1 MDNELIGKINSL
13 LKKVSVIGYT
23 PGAPNAAS
31 EAFYELIK
39 EIPGDSPLWEKAV
52 SVSSGEL
59 PLAVAAAAIAV
70 LPPQFT
76 NYRLKYKIPEE
87 KLEGTVGMIL
97 ITLNTIPENFD
108 LWDEPVY
115 ENMPNYTYLDF
126 HRSINGGG

>member
-1 MDNELIGKINSL
+1 MDDDLISHLNELL
-13 LKKVSVIGYT
+13 QKVVVIGYV
-23 PGAPNAAS
+23 PGAPNAATT
-31 EAFYELIK
+31 AFYDTIK
-39 EIPGDSPLWEKAV
+39 DVPGDSPLWERPVKGV
-52 SVSSGEL
+52 FGEL
-59 PLAVAAAAIAV
+59 PLAVAAAAMSA

-76 NYRLKYKIPEE
+76 NYALKYHMEE
-87 KLEGTVGMIL
+87 EGLDGTVGLIL

>member
-23 PGAPNAAS
+23 PGSPNAAS
-31 EAFYELIK
+31 EAFHELIK
-39 EIPGDSPLWEKAV
+39 EIPGDSPLWEQAV

-59 PLAVAAAAIAV
+59 PLAVAAAAITV

-76 NYRLKYKIPEE
+76 NYRLKYKIPAE

-108 LWDEPVY
+108 LWDELVY
-115 ENMPNYTYLDF
+115 ENMPNYTYRDF